1 MKVYELDEPY
11 WHPRKK
17 TMCNYVVKSEDNKRV
32 MSYCTDEADARDF
45 IRNQL
50 GWKSLMVIQRSE
62 K

>member
-1 MKVYELDEPY
+1 
-11 WHPRKK
+11 
-17 TMCNYVVKSEDNKRV
+17 MCNYVVKSEDNKRV